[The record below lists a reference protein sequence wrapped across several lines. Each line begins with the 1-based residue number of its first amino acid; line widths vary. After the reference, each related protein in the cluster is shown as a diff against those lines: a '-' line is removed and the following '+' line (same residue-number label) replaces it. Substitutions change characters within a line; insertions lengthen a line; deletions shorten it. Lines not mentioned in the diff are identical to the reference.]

1 MAQSS
6 ASMEQHQ
13 GRTTPRSSSR
23 PKRST
28 TNLANLRLAPLS
40 TKFTEDQPVNYT
52 TAKSPYEEHNDFAFA
67 RNHSSYLQGR
77 SAPSTPGILSRSS
90 SRKHLGG
97 GLSRRGSL
105 YEDETP
111 PYHYAGAAQAP
122 TDQARTAVGSGQ
134 IPKAKSDAA
143 LLSPQRLSGYGV
155 PLKRKQYMRSRTGTS
170 TPTGRRTGNGTT
182 EHDDD
187 NDDWLTRTR
196 ASTHALLQEAKGQ
209 SWLATRD
216 SSTSLARLD
225 SDADDLDDDE
235 GYEEMAAASSSS
247 NAATASQQQQPN
259 RLRIDPPSPAAMRV
273 RSPVWGS
280 RYGSRSGSKRTSR
293 RGSTTAFHTPM
304 AGPATL
310 AGAESYFGGDGEE
323 ESFGEQ
329 MEPDFVDL
337 PPQAQRKGGEQGV
350 GAADETE
357 LARLTSEKSFGLGR
371 LVDQI
376 MGFHLFK
383 VEEGQESTD
392 DDDGNEMDER
402 KERDELTDAASRVAA
417 EAKRRREEK
426 ERLTALPPAPRDVGD
441 EGGQGGW
448 QDAAWLLSV
457 ASKALF

>member
-1 MAQSS
+1 
-6 ASMEQHQ
+6 MEQPR
-13 GRTTPRSSSR
+13 GRNTPRSSSR

-40 TKFTEDQPVNYT
+40 TKFTDDQPTNYT
-52 TAKSPYEEHNDFAFA
+52 TAKSPYEEHNDFTFA

-111 PYHYAGAAQAP
+111 PYHYAGAAHAP
-122 TDQARTAVGSGQ
+122 TDQVRTDVGSGQ

-143 LLSPQRLSGYGV
+143 LLSQQRLSGYGV
-155 PLKRKQYMRSRTGTS
+155 PLRCKQYTRSRRGTS
-170 TPTGRRTGNGTT
+170 TPTGRRISNGTT
-182 EHDDD
+182 ENDDDDND

-216 SSTSLARLD
+216 SSTSLAHLD
-225 SDADDLDDDE
+225 SDADDIDDE
-235 GYEEMAAASSSS
+235 GYEEMAAASSS
-247 NAATASQQQQPN
+247 NNNNNNTAATTSQRQPN
-259 RLRIDPPSPAAMRV
+259 RLRIDPPSPAAMRI

-304 AGPATL
+304 AGPPTS
-310 AGAESYFGGDGEE
+310 AGAESYFGDGEE
-323 ESFGEQ
+323 ELRGEQ

-337 PPQAQRKGGEQGV
+337 PPQKTQRKGGEQG
-350 GAADETE
+350 GGGGAAADENE

-376 MGFHLFK
+376 MGFNLFK

-392 DDDGNEMDER
+392 DDDEADER
-402 KERDELTDAASRVAA
+402 ERDELTDAASRLAA

-426 ERLTALPPAPRDVGD
+426 ERLTALPPAPRDVG
-441 EGGQGGW
+441 EEGQGGW

>member
-1 MAQSS
+1 
-6 ASMEQHQ
+6 MEQPQ
-13 GRTTPRSSSR
+13 GRITPRSSSR

-40 TKFTEDQPVNYT
+40 TKFTDDQPTNYT
-52 TAKSPYEEHNDFAFA
+52 TAKSPYEEHNDFTFA

-111 PYHYAGAAQAP
+111 PYHYAGAAQTP
-122 TDQARTAVGSGQ
+122 TDRIRTDVGSGQ

-143 LLSPQRLSGYGV
+143 LLSQQRLSGYGV
-155 PLKRKQYMRSRTGTS
+155 PLRRKQYTRSRTGTS
-170 TPTGRRTGNGTT
+170 TPTGRRTSAETAEND
-182 EHDDD
+182 EDD

-216 SSTSLARLD
+216 SSTSLAHLD
-225 SDADDLDDDE
+225 SDADDIVDDE
-235 GYEEMAAASSSS
+235 GYEEMAAASSSG
-247 NAATASQQQQPN
+247 NTATTATQRHPN

-304 AGPATL
+304 AGPPTS
-310 AGAESYFGGDGEE
+310 AGAESYFGGGDGELR
-323 ESFGEQ
+323 GEQ

-337 PPQAQRKGGEQGV
+337 PPQRKGGEQG
-350 GAADETE
+350 GGGAAADENE

-376 MGFHLFK
+376 MGFNLFK

-392 DDDGNEMDER
+392 DDEVDER
-402 KERDELTDAASRVAA
+402 ERDELTDAASRLAA

-426 ERLTALPPAPRDVGD
+426 ERLTALPPAPRDVG
-441 EGGQGGW
+441 EEGQGGW

>member
-1 MAQSS
+1 
-6 ASMEQHQ
+6 MEQPR

-40 TKFTEDQPVNYT
+40 TKFTDDQPTNYT
-52 TAKSPYEEHNDFAFA
+52 TSKSPYEEYNDFTFA

-111 PYHYAGAAQAP
+111 PYYYAGAGQP
-122 TDQARTAVGSGQ
+122 PMDQVRTDVGSGQ

-143 LLSPQRLSGYGV
+143 LLSQQRLSGYGV
-155 PLKRKQYMRSRTGTS
+155 PLKRRQYTRSRTGTS
-170 TPTGRRTGNGTT
+170 TPTARRTSAETAEND
-182 EHDDD
+182 EDD
-187 NDDWLTRTR
+187 NDDWLIRTR

-216 SSTSLARLD
+216 SSTSLAHLD
-225 SDADDLDDDE
+225 SDADDIDDDE
-235 GYEEMAAASSSS
+235 GYEEMAAASS
-247 NAATASQQQQPN
+247 NNNNTAATASRQQPN
-259 RLRIDPPSPAAMRV
+259 RLRIDPPSPATMRV

-304 AGPATL
+304 AGPPTS
-310 AGAESYFGGDGEE
+310 AGADSYFGDGDGK
-323 ESFGEQ
+323 FRGEQ

-337 PPQAQRKGGEQGV
+337 PPQKTERKGGDQGV
-350 GAADETE
+350 GGAAADENE

-376 MGFHLFK
+376 MGFNLFK

-392 DDDGNEMDER
+392 DDDGVDER
-402 KERDELTDAASRVAA
+402 ERDELTDAASRAAA

-441 EGGQGGW
+441 EGQGGW

>member
-1 MAQSS
+1 
-6 ASMEQHQ
+6 MEQPQ

-40 TKFTEDQPVNYT
+40 TKFTDDQPTNYT
-52 TAKSPYEEHNDFAFA
+52 TAKSPYEEHNDFTFA
-67 RNHSSYLQGR
+67 RSHSSYLQGR

-111 PYHYAGAAQAP
+111 PYHYAGAAQTL
-122 TDQARTAVGSGQ
+122 TDQTRTDVGSGQ

-143 LLSPQRLSGYGV
+143 LLNQQRLSGCGV
-155 PLKRKQYMRSRTGTS
+155 PLRRKQYTRSRTGTS
-170 TPTGRRTGNGTT
+170 TPTGRRISNGTA
-182 EHDDD
+182 EYDDDDNND

-216 SSTSLARLD
+216 SSTSLAHLD
-225 SDADDLDDDE
+225 SDADDIDDDE
-235 GYEEMAAASSSS
+235 GYEEMAAASSSG
-247 NAATASQQQQPN
+247 NTATTATQRQPN

-304 AGPATL
+304 AGPPTS
-310 AGAESYFGGDGEE
+310 AGAESYFAGGDE
-323 ESFGEQ
+323 ESLEGQ

-337 PPQAQRKGGEQGV
+337 PPPKTPRKGGEQG
-350 GAADETE
+350 GGGGGAAADENE

-376 MGFHLFK
+376 MGFNLFK

-392 DDDGNEMDER
+392 DDDEVDER
-402 KERDELTDAASRVAA
+402 ERDELTDAASRLAA

-426 ERLTALPPAPRDVGD
+426 ERLTALPPAPRDVG
-441 EGGQGGW
+441 EEGQGGW

>member
-1 MAQSS
+1 
-6 ASMEQHQ
+6 MEQPQ
-13 GRTTPRSSSR
+13 GRITPRSSSR

-40 TKFTEDQPVNYT
+40 TKFTDDQPTNYT
-52 TAKSPYEEHNDFAFA
+52 TAKSPYEEHNDCTFA

-111 PYHYAGAAQAP
+111 PYHYAGAAQNP
-122 TDQARTAVGSGQ
+122 TDQLRTDVGSGQ

-143 LLSPQRLSGYGV
+143 LLSRQRLSGYGV
-155 PLKRKQYMRSRTGTS
+155 PLRRKQYTRSRTGTS
-170 TPTGRRTGNGTT
+170 TPTGRRTSAETAEND
-182 EHDDD
+182 EDD

-216 SSTSLARLD
+216 SSTSLAHLD
-225 SDADDLDDDE
+225 SDADDIDDDE
-235 GYEEMAAASSSS
+235 GYEEMAAASSSG
-247 NAATASQQQQPN
+247 NTAATASQRQPN

-304 AGPATL
+304 AGPPTS
-310 AGAESYFGGDGEE
+310 AGAESYFGDGDGE
-323 ESFGEQ
+323 FRGEQ

-337 PPQAQRKGGEQGV
+337 PPQRKGGEQG
-350 GAADETE
+350 GGGGGAAADENE

-376 MGFHLFK
+376 MGFNLFK

-392 DDDGNEMDER
+392 DDNDEVDER
-402 KERDELTDAASRVAA
+402 ERDELTDAASRLAA

-426 ERLTALPPAPRDVGD
+426 ERLTALPPAPRDVG
-441 EGGQGGW
+441 EEGQGGW

>member
-1 MAQSS
+1 
-6 ASMEQHQ
+6 MEQPR
-13 GRTTPRSSSR
+13 GRITPRSSSR

-40 TKFTEDQPVNYT
+40 TKFTDDQPSNYT

-67 RNHSSYLQGR
+67 RSHSSYLQGR

-111 PYHYAGAAQAP
+111 PYHYAGAAQTP
-122 TDQARTAVGSGQ
+122 TDQVRTDVGSGQ

-143 LLSPQRLSGYGV
+143 LLGQKRLSGYGV
-155 PLKRKQYMRSRTGTS
+155 PLKRKQYTRSRTGTS
-170 TPTGRRTGNGTT
+170 TPTGRRTSSGTADS
-182 EHDDD
+182 EDDGD

-216 SSTSLARLD
+216 SSTSLAHLD
-225 SDADDLDDDE
+225 SDADDIDDE
-235 GYEEMAAASSSS
+235 GYEEMAAASSSNS
-247 NAATASQQQQPN
+247 ATTAPQRQPN
-259 RLRIDPPSPAAMRV
+259 RLRIDPPSPAALRV

-304 AGPATL
+304 AGPPTS
-310 AGAESYFGGDGEE
+310 AGAESYFIGGDE
-323 ESFGEQ
+323 ESLGGQ

-337 PPQAQRKGGEQGV
+337 PPQKTQRKGGEQGV
-350 GAADETE
+350 GAADENE

-392 DDDGNEMDER
+392 DDEVNER
-402 KERDELTDAASRVAA
+402 ERDELTDAASRVAA

-426 ERLTALPPAPRDVGD
+426 ERLTALPPAPRDVG
-441 EGGQGGW
+441 EEGQGGW

>member
-1 MAQSS
+1 
-6 ASMEQHQ
+6 MEQPR

-40 TKFTEDQPVNYT
+40 TKFTDDQSTNYT

-111 PYHYAGAAQAP
+111 PYHYAGAAQIP
-122 TDQARTAVGSGQ
+122 TDQLRTDVGSGQ

-143 LLSPQRLSGYGV
+143 LLSQQRLSGYGV
-155 PLKRKQYMRSRTGTS
+155 PLKRRQYTRSRTGTS
-170 TPTGRRTGNGTT
+170 TPTGRRISNGTA
-182 EHDDD
+182 ENDDDDNND

-216 SSTSLARLD
+216 SSTSLAHLD
-225 SDADDLDDDE
+225 SDADDIDDDE
-235 GYEEMAAASSSS
+235 GYEEMAAASSSG
-247 NAATASQQQQPN
+247 NTATTATQRQPN
-259 RLRIDPPSPAAMRV
+259 RLRIDPPSPAAMRM

-304 AGPATL
+304 AGPPTS
-310 AGAESYFGGDGEE
+310 AGAESYFGDGEE
-323 ESFGEQ
+323 EFRGEQ

-337 PPQAQRKGGEQGV
+337 PPQKTRRSGGEQGA
-350 GAADETE
+350 GAAAADENE

-376 MGFHLFK
+376 MGFNLFK

-392 DDDGNEMDER
+392 DDGEVDER
-402 KERDELTDAASRVAA
+402 ERDELTDAASRVAA

-426 ERLTALPPAPRDVGD
+426 ERLTALPPAPRDVG
-441 EGGQGGW
+441 EEGQGGW

>member
-1 MAQSS
+1 
-6 ASMEQHQ
+6 MEQHQ

-40 TKFTEDQPVNYT
+40 TKFAEDQPVNYT
-52 TAKSPYEEHNDFAFA
+52 TAKSPYEEHYDFAFA

-90 SRKHLGG
+90 SRKQLGG

-111 PYHYAGAAQAP
+111 PYHYAGAAQAA

-155 PLKRKQYMRSRTGTS
+155 PLKRKQYTRSRTGTS
-170 TPTGRRTGNGTT
+170 TPTGRRTSNGTT
-182 EHDDD
+182 EDDND
-187 NDDWLTRTR
+187 NDDWLARTR
-196 ASTHALLQEAKGQ
+196 ASTHTLLQEAKGQ

-225 SDADDLDDDE
+225 SDVDDMDDDE

-247 NAATASQQQQPN
+247 NTATTSQRQQPN

-304 AGPATL
+304 AGPATS
-310 AGAESYFGGDGEE
+310 AGAEGYFGGGGDGGEE
-323 ESFGEQ
+323 LYQGEQ

-337 PPQAQRKGGEQGV
+337 PPQVQHKGGERGV
-350 GAADETE
+350 GAADEDE

-392 DDDGNEMDER
+392 DDEVEER
-402 KERDELTDAASRVAA
+402 ERDELTDAASRVAA

-441 EGGQGGW
+441 EGQGGW

>member
-1 MAQSS
+1 
-6 ASMEQHQ
+6 MEQPQ
-13 GRTTPRSSSR
+13 GRITPRSSSR

-40 TKFTEDQPVNYT
+40 TKFTDDQPTNYT
-52 TAKSPYEEHNDFAFA
+52 TAKSPYEEHNDFTFA

-111 PYHYAGAAQAP
+111 PYHYAGAAQNP
-122 TDQARTAVGSGQ
+122 PDQIRTDVGSGQ

-143 LLSPQRLSGYGV
+143 LLSQQRLSDYGV
-155 PLKRKQYMRSRTGTS
+155 PLRRKHYTRSRTGTS
-170 TPTGRRTGNGTT
+170 TPTGRRTSAETAEND
-182 EHDDD
+182 EDD

-216 SSTSLARLD
+216 SSTSLAHLD
-225 SDADDLDDDE
+225 SDADDIVDDE
-235 GYEEMAAASSSS
+235 GYEEMAAASSSG
-247 NAATASQQQQPN
+247 NTAATASQRQPN

-304 AGPATL
+304 AAPPTS
-310 AGAESYFGGDGEE
+310 AGAESYFDNGDGELR
-323 ESFGEQ
+323 GEQ

-337 PPQAQRKGGEQGV
+337 PPQRKGGEQG
-350 GAADETE
+350 GGGGGAAADENE

-376 MGFHLFK
+376 MGFNLFK

-392 DDDGNEMDER
+392 DDEVDER
-402 KERDELTDAASRVAA
+402 ERDELTDAASRLAA

-426 ERLTALPPAPRDVGD
+426 ERLTALPPAPRDVG
-441 EGGQGGW
+441 EEGQGGW

>member
-1 MAQSS
+1 
-6 ASMEQHQ
+6 MEQPR

-40 TKFTEDQPVNYT
+40 TKFTDDQPTNYT
-52 TAKSPYEEHNDFAFA
+52 TSNSPCEEHNDFTFA

-111 PYHYAGAAQAP
+111 PYQYAGAAQNP
-122 TDQARTAVGSGQ
+122 TDQLRTDVGSGQ

-143 LLSPQRLSGYGV
+143 LLNQQRLSGYG
-155 PLKRKQYMRSRTGTS
+155 
-170 TPTGRRTGNGTT
+170 
-182 EHDDD
+182 
-187 NDDWLTRTR
+187 LTRTR

-216 SSTSLARLD
+216 SSTSLAHLD
-225 SDADDLDDDE
+225 SDADDIDDDE
-235 GYEEMAAASSSS
+235 GYEEMAAASS
-247 NAATASQQQQPN
+247 NNNATAAVQRQPN

-304 AGPATL
+304 AGPPTS
-310 AGAESYFGGDGEE
+310 AGAESYFGDGEE
-323 ESFGEQ
+323 GFRGEQ

-337 PPQAQRKGGEQGV
+337 PPQKTQRKGGEQG
-350 GAADETE
+350 GGGGAAADENE

-376 MGFHLFK
+376 MGFNLFK
-383 VEEGQESTD
+383 VEEGQENTD
-392 DDDGNEMDER
+392 DDDEVDER
-402 KERDELTDAASRVAA
+402 ERAELTDAASRLAA
-417 EAKRRREEK
+417 EAKRRRGEK
-426 ERLTALPPAPRDVGD
+426 ERLTALPPAPRDVG
-441 EGGQGGW
+441 EEGQGGW